1 MKGALVA
8 LALAALA
15 ASPAAAK
22 SIHGVTVNRDGT
34 VSIAKGTGV
43 YVAPPP
49 HMNGTHVIY
58 SNIAVK
64 YPRGLYFCCAGAT
77 VAGPSSALNMQDWA
91 AIQFTPSGDAT
102 VTEIDVPVQ
111 QIAGTATVN
120 FGLYADDGGLPGKL
134 LLQFQ
139 ATGFGLTGSC
149 CNLAVGKTR
158 KGVRVNAGTP
168 YWVALTTDS
177 SAPDAFANW
186 PTNSSDIIDLLP
198 TAVNQGSGWTSFP
211 YNAMAFAVYGH

>member
-1 MKGALVA
+1 MKRALAA

-22 SIHGVTVNRDGT
+22 TINGVTVNKDGT
-34 VSIAKGTGV
+34 VSVSKATGV

-49 HMNGTHVIY
+49 HIKGAHVIY
-58 SNIAVK
+58 SNIARK
-64 YPRGLYFCCAGAT
+64 YPQGLYFCCAGAT

-91 AIQFTPSGDAT
+91 AIQFTPSADAT
-102 VTEIDVPVQ
+102 VQEIDVAVQ
-111 QIAGTATVN
+111 QIAGTPSVN
-120 FGLYADDGGLPGKL
+120 FGLYADDGGLPGAL
-134 LLQFQ
+134 LMQFQ

-149 CNLAVGKTR
+149 CDLAVGKNR
-158 KGVRVNAGTP
+158 KGVRVKGGTP
-168 YWVALTTDS
+168 YWIALTTDS
-177 SAPDAFANW
+177 SNADAFANW

>member
-1 MKGALVA
+1 MKRALAV

-15 ASPAAAK
+15 ASPAASK
-22 SIHGVTVNRDGT
+22 TIHGVTVSKDGT
-34 VSIAKGTGV
+34 VSVPNWTGT

-49 HMNGTHVIY
+49 HVEGAHVIY
-58 SNIAVK
+58 SNIARK
-64 YPRGLYFCCAGAT
+64 YPQGLYFCCSGAT
-77 VAGPSSALNMQDWA
+77 VAGPTSALNMQDWA
-91 AIQFTPSGDAT
+91 AIQFTPSADAT
-102 VTEIDVPVQ
+102 VQEIDVPVQ
-111 QIAGTATVN
+111 KIAGTATVN
-120 FGLYADDGGLPGKL
+120 FGLYTDEGGLPGTL
-134 LLQFQ
+134 LMQFQ
-139 ATGFGLTGSC
+139 ATGFGLIGSC
-149 CNLAVGKTR
+149 CNLAVGKNR
-158 KGVRVNAGTP
+158 KGVPVKGGTP